1 MYRFSV
7 DRLFRFKRD
16 PALMCLLEYYISN
29 NLINRMSINQAM
41 TKHQEAYFEAV
52 EKMFECAHHVHGNKI
67 ILKHHSPVTFNVF
80 APNNLDQ

>member
-1 MYRFSV
+1 
-7 DRLFRFKRD
+7 
-16 PALMCLLEYYISN
+16 
-29 NLINRMSINQAM
+29 MSINQAM